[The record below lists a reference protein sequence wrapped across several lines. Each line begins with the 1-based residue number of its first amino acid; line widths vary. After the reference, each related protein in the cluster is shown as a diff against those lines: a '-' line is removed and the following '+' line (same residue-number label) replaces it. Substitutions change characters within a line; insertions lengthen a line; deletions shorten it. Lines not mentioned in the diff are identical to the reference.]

1 MKVILLQD
9 IDKVGKK
16 YDVKEVKD
24 GYARNFLIPK
34 NLVKIAIAKN
44 MKWLEGQKQTK
55 AAIAEE
61 DLKKVESRA
70 SAIDGQ
76 EIVISVKVGD
86 KGQLFESI
94 TAQKISEKIKELGIV
109 VNASQIEL
117 EEPIKELGEFLIKVK
132 FEHNLEAEV
141 KIIIS
146 EES

>member
-1 MKVILLQD
+1 MKIILLQD

-24 GYARNFLIPK
+24 GYARNFLISK
-34 NLVKIAIAKN
+34 DLAKIANARN
-44 MKWLEGQKQTK
+44 MKWLEAQKQTK
-55 AAIAEE
+55 AVIAEE
-61 DLKKVESRA
+61 DLKKVETRA

-76 EIVISVKVGD
+76 EIVIPVKVGD

-94 TAQKISEKIKELGIV
+94 TPQKISEKIKEIGIV

-117 EEPIKELGEFLIKVK
+117 DEPIKELGEFSIKVK
-132 FEHNLEAEV
+132 LEHNLEAEV